1 MSESAC
7 QVQSGWDE
15 ILSYN
20 SLSEISGHFD
30 GEPLLGTL
38 DDVLF
43 LAGGKLEMMQ
53 FSRMIFSPIYLD
65 SGPQN
70 GSTGC
75 HICCAHVPIFWEIFG
90 EPPWTLVATP

>member
-7 QVQSGWDE
+7 QVRSGWDE

-53 FSRMIFSPIYLD
+53 FSRSFQGFYDFLTNLP
-65 SGPQN
+65 
-70 GSTGC
+70 
-75 HICCAHVPIFWEIFG
+75 
-90 EPPWTLVATP
+90 